1 MPRIS
6 RVTTRTGD
14 DGTTGLGGGQR
25 IPKDAPRIAALGAVD
40 ELSSAV
46 GLALAAGVT
55 PATGQRLRAVQN
67 DLFHLGADLC
77 VLEAE
82 KASRPGP
89 RIDPRHV
96 QALDGVIEELTNTLP
111 ALENFVLPGGAPA
124 AAALH
129 MARALCRRAER
140 AVVALSRAEA
150 IGPQIVLYL
159 NRLSDAL
166 FLLARQENR
175 AAGEPDVV
183 WDSRA

>member
-25 IPKDAPRIAALGAVD
+25 TPKDAPRIAALGAVD

-46 GLALAAGVT
+46 GLAVAAGVSSGT
-55 PATGQRLRAVQN
+55 AQRLRAVQN
-67 DLFHLGADLC
+67 DLFHLGAELC
-77 VLEAE
+77 VPEDD
-82 KASRPGP
+82 KVRQPGP
-89 RIDPRHV
+89 RIEARHL
-96 QALDGVIEELTNTLP
+96 QALDEMIDDLTGGLP
-111 ALENFVLPGGAPA
+111 PLENFVLPGGSPP

-140 AVVALSRAEA
+140 TVVALARNEA
-150 IGPQIVLYL
+150 VAPGIVQYL

-166 FLLARQENR
+166 FLLARHENR
-175 AAGEPDVV
+175 AVGEPDVT

>member
-1 MPRIS
+1 M
-6 RVTTRTGD
+6 TTRTGD

-25 IPKDAPRIAALGAVD
+25 LPKDAPRIAALGVVD

-46 GLALAAGVT
+46 GLALAAGVS
-55 PATGQRLRAVQN
+55 PATRQRLRLVQN

-77 VLEAE
+77 ILEGD
-82 KASRPGP
+82 KATRPGP
-89 RIDPRHV
+89 RIELRHV
-96 QALDGVIEELTNTLP
+96 QAIDGVIEDLTSTLP
-111 ALENFVLPGGAPA
+111 ALENFVLPGGTPA

-129 MARALCRRAER
+129 LARALCRRAER

-150 IGPQIVLYL
+150 IGPQVVQYL

-166 FLLARQENR
+166 FLLARHENH
-175 AAGEPDVV
+175 AAGEPDVI

>member
-25 IPKDAPRIAALGAVD
+25 IPKDAPRISALGAVD

-46 GLALAAGVT
+46 GLAIAAGVS
-55 PATGQRLRAVQN
+55 PATRQRLRSVQN

-77 VLEAE
+77 ILEDD
-82 KASRPGP
+82 KTRRPGP
-89 RIDPRHV
+89 CIEPRHL
-96 QALDGVIEELTNTLP
+96 QALDEMIDDLTKALP
-111 ALENFVLPGGAPA
+111 ALENFVLPGGTPA
-124 AAALH
+124 AASLH
-129 MARALCRRAER
+129 LARAVCRRAER
-140 AVVALSRAEA
+140 AVVALSRGEP
-150 IGPQIVLYL
+150 IGTQVVQYL

-166 FLLARQENR
+166 FLLAREENR
-175 AAGEPDVV
+175 AASEPDVI